1 MNEGFFY
8 CHSPNLHE
16 YLQRNG
22 QRYICV
28 GLNEN
33 TLKKFW
39 QYRRS
44 DELHRLL
51 SEWQANRP
59 TK

>member
-1 MNEGFFY
+1 MSKGFFY

-51 SEWQANRP
+51 DDWKANKP
-59 TK
+59 NT

>member
-1 MNEGFFY
+1 MTSKDFFY
-8 CHSPNLHE
+8 CHSANLQRF
-16 YLQRNG
+16 LARNG

-39 QYRRS
+39 QYRRTG
-44 DELHRLL
+44 ELHRLL
-51 SEWQANRP
+51 DEWAANKP
-59 TK
+59 E

>member
-1 MNEGFFY
+1 MNNGYFY
-8 CHSPNLHE
+8 CHSPKLHD

-51 SEWQANRP
+51 DDWKANKP
-59 TK
+59 NT